1 MVPPPVFFSF
11 SQHAAVD
18 LTNSAGRTVDV
29 DHEFSSQMDLGYRV
43 NASETAI
50 VRAGFFG

>member
-11 SQHAAVD
+11 SQHAAVG
-18 LTNSAGRTVDV
+18 LTNLAGRTVDV

-50 VRAGFFG
+50 VRASFFG